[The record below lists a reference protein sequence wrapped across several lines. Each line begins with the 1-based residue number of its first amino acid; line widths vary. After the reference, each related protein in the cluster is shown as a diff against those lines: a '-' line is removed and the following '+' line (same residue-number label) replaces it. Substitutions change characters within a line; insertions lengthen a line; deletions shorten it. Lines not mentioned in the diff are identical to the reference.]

1 MKRQF
6 TIKYWQNRL
15 GRLPVFLAA
24 VGLLILLVYLAYLAG
39 VWHAK
44 SLKDTVSDQSVQL
57 DDMYE
62 RLEQMEYQRHIM
74 QVELDIER
82 SSNQSLQDELTTLQ
96 NDNYGLRRDLAF
108 YQKIMAPELQQG
120 GVIIDSI
127 AVTPNQAEQ
136 HFHFSL
142 AVLQIEQRRRFV
154 EGRVAI
160 DLVGRVNGEKQRV
173 DLMKLAN
180 IGKADRSFTM
190 RYFSVY
196 EGDFFMPEGF
206 VPERIDVSVTLTDGG
221 RGTLNRSF
229 FWKDIRKEQST
240 PNVRTDGDT

>member
-1 MKRQF
+1 MKRYF
-6 TIKYWQNRL
+6 NLKYWQKRF
-15 GRLPVFLAA
+15 GRLPVFFA
-24 VGLLILLVYLAYLAG
+24 VAGLLILFAYLAYLAG

-44 SLKDTVSDQSVQL
+44 SLKETVSEQSAQL

-62 RLEQMEYQRHIM
+62 RLEQMEYQRHVM

-82 SSNQSLQDELTTLQ
+82 SSNQSLQDELTALQ
-96 NDNYGLRRDLAF
+96 NDNYALRRDLAF
-108 YQKIMAPELQQG
+108 YQKIMAPELQES
-120 GVIIDSI
+120 GVTIDSI
-127 AVTPNQAEQ
+127 TVTPNQAEQ

-160 DLVGRVNGEKQRV
+160 DLVGRIDGQKKRF

-180 IGKADRSFTM
+180 ISGDDRTFTM
-190 RYFSVY
+190 RYFSIY

-206 VPERIDVSVTLTDGG
+206 VPERIDVSVTLTGGG

-229 FWKDIRKEQST
+229 FWKDIRKGKPA

>member
-1 MKRQF
+1 MAKAYRQAANF
-6 TIKYWQNRL
+6 FGGGGFVVLFALFSLPCRRL
-15 GRLPVFLAA
+15 ACE
-24 VGLLILLVYLAYLAG
+24 LVENG
-39 VWHAK
+39 QK
-44 SLKDTVSDQSVQL
+44 QSNQL
-57 DDMYE
+57 DDMYK
-62 RLEQMEYQRHIM
+62 RLEQMEYQRHVM

-82 SSNQSLQDELTTLQ
+82 SSNQSLQDELTALQ
-96 NDNYGLRRDLAF
+96 NDNYALRRDLAF

-120 GVIIDSI
+120 GVTIDSI
-127 AVTPNQAEQ
+127 TVTPNQAEK

-160 DLVGRVNGEKQRV
+160 DLVGRVNGEKRRF

-180 IGKADRSFTM
+180 ISADERNFTM

-196 EGDFFMPEGF
+196 EGDFFMPEGL

-229 FWKDIRKEQST
+229 FWKDIRKGQPAT
-240 PNVRTDGDT
+240 NVRTDGDT